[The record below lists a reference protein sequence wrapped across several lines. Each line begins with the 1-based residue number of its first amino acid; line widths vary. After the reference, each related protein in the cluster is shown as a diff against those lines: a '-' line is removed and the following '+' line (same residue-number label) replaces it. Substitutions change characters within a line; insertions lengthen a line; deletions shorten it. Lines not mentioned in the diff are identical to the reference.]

1 MRVFFDSNVA
11 VYALAADD
19 PLRSPA
25 AQRLLAYPEPGC
37 TLVLSTQVLMET
49 YNVLTRKKRADPA
62 AVLAGVR
69 LLTRFEVLAPSAQAV
84 LLALD
89 LAARHGLNAWDALIV
104 QAAIEGGCE
113 RLYSEDMQS
122 GRRFGALEVVNPFL
136 HLGPALS
143 SPNPPPPP
151 TQSAPS
157 AGRSRKTKP
166 SSPAR

>member
-1 MRVFFDSNVA
+1 MRIFFDSNVA

-62 AVLAGVR
+62 AVLAGLR
-69 LLTRFEVLAPSAQAV
+69 LLARFEVLAPSAQAV
-84 LLALD
+84 LMALD

-113 RLYSEDMQS
+113 RLYSEDLQN
-122 GRRFGALEVVNPFL
+122 GRHFGALEVVNPFL
-136 HLGPALS
+136 HLGQARS
-143 SPNPPPPP
+143 SPPPAP
-151 TQSAPS
+151 TRSAPS
-157 AGRSRKTKP
+157 AGKSRKTRP